1 MDWELWHYKPFS
13 YWFLRPGFVVSCGV
27 GFIVS
32 ANLLTE
38 PCLHTT
44 LLAGA
49 PVALLLFIYLR
60 VLPSQFRR
68 FAIDYMQ
75 SHSDDAP
82 KPAEPAAERSRS
94 L

>member
-1 MDWELWHYKPFS
+1 MVGVLTC
-13 YWFLRPGFVVSCGV
+13 FLTTSSPPPR
-27 GFIVS
+27 FIVS

-82 KPAEPAAERSRS
+82 KPAAETATDRGRR